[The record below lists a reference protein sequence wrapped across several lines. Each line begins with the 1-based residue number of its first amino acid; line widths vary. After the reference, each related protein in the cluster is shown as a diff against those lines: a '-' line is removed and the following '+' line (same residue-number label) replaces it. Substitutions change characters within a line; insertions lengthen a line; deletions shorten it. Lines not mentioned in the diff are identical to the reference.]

1 MCKILIFNVHS
12 FYSFIFFS
20 FIEAYERT
28 RYMSDNR
35 NKISKTKLIYS
46 CQRGEE
52 CSAPSEQNIL
62 LIHGVDD
69 GM

>member
-1 MCKILIFNVHS
+1 
-12 FYSFIFFS
+12 
-20 FIEAYERT
+20 
-28 RYMSDNR
+28 MSDNR
-35 NKISKTKLIYS
+35 NKILKTKLIYS